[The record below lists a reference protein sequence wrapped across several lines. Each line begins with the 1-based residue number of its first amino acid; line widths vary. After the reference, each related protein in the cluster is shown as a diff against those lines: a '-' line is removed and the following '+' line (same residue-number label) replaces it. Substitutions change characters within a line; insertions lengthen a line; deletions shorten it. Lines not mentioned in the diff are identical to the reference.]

1 MAKELKNLILNDKDF
16 LWGEEI
22 KQFTLYK
29 SEILC
34 HENSVGGAIYLIKE
48 GFLQREFPDGSVLD
62 ASIGA
67 GKMIG
72 ELAYF
77 NREPRK
83 WKIVASENCTL
94 IRIGYQKI
102 DKQLENQPS
111 WIKVMFTSLA
121 ERSLK
126 YAKSN

>member
-1 MAKELKNLILNDKDF
+1 M
-16 LWGEEI
+16 
-22 KQFTLYK
+22 
-29 SEILC
+29 
-34 HENSVGGAIYLIKE
+34 
-48 GFLQREFPDGSVLD
+48 P
-62 ASIGA
+62 SIGA

-102 DKQLENQPS
+102 DKQLKNQPS